1 MTAWQKLDEHG
12 NRIYRRLLDPKVMA
26 GIKRIDVSYIEG
38 GTIIITVETE
48 EGTMAVN
55 LNSEDR

>member
-1 MTAWQKLDEHG
+1 MTAWQKLGERG
-12 NRIYRRLLDPKVMA
+12 NRTYRRLLEPKVMA
-26 GIKRIDVSYIEG
+26 GVKRIDVMYIES

>member
-1 MTAWQKLDEHG
+1 MTTWQKLSECG
-12 NRIYRRLLDPKVMA
+12 NRIYRRLLNPKVMA
-26 GIKRIDVSYIEG
+26 GVKRIDVMYTEG